1 MTRLDEKF
9 IAGEVCF
16 DLSRF
21 DSKSFPVR
29 EFVDS
34 LTKKLDHARIMS
46 FEPVLKYADFPS
58 LDLSSEVGSG
68 QDLQKDHT
76 EVFDVLKWLSERKSV
91 NEIVELSILD
101 RLHNP
106 HDEIKIGEWVNK
118 LGVQVLNWRCLDLP
132 LSILEEAT
140 KERIRE
146 LHLYT
151 GGKRAVIGHWISSQ
165 GVKTFPNVWGYPP
178 SILLEVLHLTNSLS
192 SFASS
197 MSM

>member
-1 MTRLDEKF
+1 MLDEKF

-34 LTKKLDHARIMS
+34 LTKKLDHVRFMS

-58 LDLSSEVGSG
+58 LDLSSEVGLG
-68 QDLQKDHT
+68 QDLKKDHT
-76 EVFDVLKWLSERKSV
+76 EIFDVLQWLSGKKSV
-91 NEIVELSILD
+91 KEIVELNTLD

-132 LSILEEAT
+132 LSILDKAT

-151 GGKRAVIGHWISSQ
+151 GGKRAVICHWISSL
-165 GVKTFPNVWGYPP
+165 GVETFPNVCGYL
-178 SILLEVLHLTNSLS
+178 SSVMLELFPLTNWLS

-197 MSM
+197 MFM

>member
-1 MTRLDEKF
+1 MLDEKT
-9 IAGEVCF
+9 IAAEICF

-29 EFVDS
+29 DFVDS
-34 LTKKLDHARIMS
+34 LTKNLNHAGTMS

-68 QDLQKDHT
+68 PDLRKDHT
-76 EVFDVLKWLSERKSV
+76 EVFDVLEWLSEIKSV
-91 NEIVELSILD
+91 NEILELNILD

-118 LGVQVLNWRCLDLP
+118 LGVEVLNWRCLDLP

-151 GGKRAVIGHWISSQ
+151 GGKRAVIGHWLSSQ
-165 GVKTFPNVWGYPP
+165 GVETFPNVWGYLS
-178 SILLEVLHLTNSLS
+178 SILLEVFPLIR
-192 SFASS
+192 
-197 MSM
+197 